1 MKRSFKKYVVVMVV
15 AVLIVISVIVQTACA
30 PAKEIVLYD
39 YKNVTIPAEVYTAS
53 ESDVDAAVYFMLMEK
68 EVFVTKT
75 ENGGLA
81 EEGDVV
87 EATCRRTS
95 GEIEELTLCIGA
107 GAEPELEAAAIGKA
121 EGADITIMN
130 NHSWIDIHINSV
142 KCFADELTNDIA
154 RSYFDGKSISALR
167 DEARADIEAHRR
179 FEYVVNALSEKSTVK
194 GYDKE
199 MHQYVNR
206 VCSTITKHL
215 SEEGVTL
222 SEYVDEVY
230 GISVSGYKDAIKENY
245 RNYLIFKEVIEE
257 EGLTVTEELY
267 SGCLNDYADAW
278 GLSIE
283 EAEEL
288 YGNEYIYLQV
298 CLDLL
303 FDVMQQTSGLE

>member
-1 MKRSFKKYVVVMVV
+1 MNRFLKKLVVGM
-15 AVLIVISVIVQTACA
+15 AATVLIVIPIVAQMACV
-30 PAKEIVLYD
+30 PVKEIMLYD
-39 YKNVTIPAEVYTAS
+39 YKNVEIPAEVYIAS
-53 ESDVDAAVYFMLMEK
+53 ESDIDAAVYFMLMEK

-75 ENGGLA
+75 SNGGLA
-81 EEGDVV
+81 EEGDIV
-87 EATCRRTS
+87 EAACRRTS
-95 GEIEELTLCIGA
+95 GDIEVLTLCIGA
-107 GAEPELEAAAIGKA
+107 EAEPDLEAAVVGKS
-121 EGADITIMN
+121 EGEDVPVLN
-130 NHSWIDIHINSV
+130 NDLWTDIHINSV
-142 KCFADELTNDIA
+142 KCFADELTDDIVG
-154 RSYFDGKSISALR
+154 RYFEGRSISELR

-179 FEYVVNALSEKSTVK
+179 FEYVVNALSEKSIVK

-199 MHQYVNR
+199 IQQYVNR

-215 SEEGVTL
+215 SVEGVTL

-245 RNYLIFKEVIEE
+245 RNYLILKEVIER
-257 EGLTVTEELY
+257 EGLTITEELY

-303 FDVMQQTSGLE
+303 FDAIQQTSDLE